1 MSKLRPL
8 SLSVSLA
15 LATAALAACQTVPS
29 QVQLPAPL
37 SIGAKAPIDHGLTIP
52 SKATARAGINVETTP
67 SLSMRGP
74 TSVGL
79 DAKQEL
85 PPLSGAPITATLSN
99 LPLAAFIN
107 EAYGNLLHVNY
118 VLDPRLAKQTDLVT
132 LRVTDP
138 QTPQV
143 FYRLVDEVL
152 RRYGIAAV
160 WDGRVLNIQPTKDAS
175 STESPILIS
184 GRALPNVPESHRPV
198 FQLVQ
203 LHSVGNIDVA
213 HWLRT
218 AYNNNPQLKIDEDV
232 NRNAVVLSGPP
243 ELVGEAAKAIAVLD
257 RPFLRGSHSRRLAP
271 AFISAD
277 QLAPKLVEALR
288 AEGLAASSTVAP
300 GSAIIVLPVSAAN
313 TLLVFA
319 PDERILD
326 HVIQWARTLDQPNP
340 SSSSDSI
347 FYYPVENTKAA
358 DIATVLNGGSSQGGM
373 PLTMGSSVPPATE
386 AGTAAKP
393 AAANAANETRR
404 SSITVDVP
412 RNALVFRGDPA
423 EWQRML
429 PLIRQMDRPTRQVMI
444 EVTIA
449 EVTLDDNM
457 QIGMN
462 WLAKNGFGGNYNGT
476 MQLGSLS
483 STGTGTGTGT
493 GSSSSGS
500 GFSYL
505 VDVAGLNRGL
515 LTALAAHSGVKILST
530 PRILVNSGQEASIDV
545 GTEVPTLSSQTASVQ
560 QSGGNSNILQSIQ
573 YRKTGIILDVKPTI
587 YSDNRI
593 DLDIS
598 QEDSEAQPIDSTS
611 GVNSP
616 AIFNRSIKTSLS
628 LSDGGSVVL
637 GGLVSTKETKGNS
650 GVPLLK
656 DIPLIGNLFK
666 SQSTDKS
673 RTELLLLIVPYI
685 VESNQQ
691 AKDVTAAVI
700 DSMQTLKPADLHS
713 TPPAPPE
720 ANPASLKASDVH
732 APGSGP
738 GH

>member
-8 SLSVSLA
+8 SLSISLA
-15 LATAALAACQTVPS
+15 LMTAALASCQTVPS
-29 QVQLPAPL
+29 KVQLPAPL
-37 SIGAKAPIDHGLTIP
+37 PIGAKAPADHGLTIP
-52 SKATARAGINVETTP
+52 SQATVRAGTEVESTP

-79 DAKQEL
+79 GAKQEL

-132 LRVTDP
+132 LRVTEP

-143 FYRLVDEVL
+143 FYRLVDDVL
-152 RRYGIAAV
+152 RRYGIAGV
-160 WDGRVLNIQPTKDAS
+160 WDGSVLNIQPAKDAS
-175 STESPILIS
+175 SSESPILVS
-184 GRALPNVPESHRPV
+184 GRALPSVPESHRPV

-203 LHSVGNIDVA
+203 LHSVGNVDVA

-218 AYNNNPQLKIDEDV
+218 AYNNNPQLKIDEDI

-288 AEGLAASSTVAP
+288 AEGLAASTTVAP

-347 FYYPVENTKAA
+347 FYYPVESTKAA
-358 DIATVLNGGSSQGGM
+358 DIAAVLNGGSGQGGM
-373 PLTMGSSVPPATE
+373 PLTMGSSVQPANE

-393 AAANAANETRR
+393 ATANAASEAKR

-449 EVTLDDNM
+449 EVTLDDST

-462 WLAKNGFGGNYNGT
+462 WLAKNGFGGKYNGT
-476 MQLGSLS
+476 LQLGSLS
-483 STGTGTGTGT
+483 NPGTTP
-493 GSSSSGS
+493 SSGS
-500 GFSYL
+500 SGGFSYL
-505 VDVAGLNRGL
+505 VDVAGMNRGL
-515 LTALAAHSGVKILST
+515 LTALASHSGVKILST

-560 QSGGNSNILQSIQ
+560 QTSGNSNILQSIQ

-666 SQSTDKS
+666 SQSSDKS

-685 VESNQQ
+685 IESNQQ
-691 AKDVTAAVI
+691 AKDVTTAVI
-700 DSMQTLKPADLHS
+700 DSMQTLKQTDLHQAPAK
-713 TPPAPPE
+713 PPATSTMPLPSPSG
-720 ANPASLKASDVH
+720 APGNPAAGATH
-732 APGSGP
+732 
-738 GH
+738 

>member
-15 LATAALAACQTVPS
+15 LATAALAACQAVPS
-29 QVQLPAPL
+29 KVQLPAPL
-37 SIGAKAPIDHGLTIP
+37 PIGTKAPANRGLTIP
-52 SKATARAGINVETTP
+52 SQATLRARTEVESTP
-67 SLSMRGP
+67 SLAPRGP
-74 TSVGL
+74 TAVGL
-79 DAKQEL
+79 GMKREL

-138 QTPQV
+138 QTPLV

-184 GRALPNVPESHRPV
+184 GRALPSVPESHRPV

-203 LHSVGNIDVA
+203 LHSVGNVDVA

-218 AYNNNPQLKIDEDV
+218 AYNNNPQLKIDEDI

-288 AEGLAASSTVAP
+288 AEGLAASTTVAP

-358 DIATVLNGGSSQGGM
+358 DIAAVLNGGGGQSGGM
-373 PLTMGSSVPPATE
+373 PLTMGSSVQPANE
-386 AGTAAKP
+386 AGTATKP
-393 AAANAANETRR
+393 VAANAASEAKR

-412 RNALVFRGDPA
+412 RNALVYRGDPA

-462 WLAKNGFGGNYNGT
+462 WLAKNGFGGKYNGT

-483 STGTGTGTGT
+483 TTGTGTGTGGT
-493 GSSSSGS
+493 SSSSSGG

-505 VDVAGLNRGL
+505 VDVAGMNRGL

-545 GTEVPTLSSQTASVQ
+545 GTEVPTLSSQTASTQ
-560 QSGGNSNILQSIQ
+560 QTGGNSNILQSIQ

-656 DIPLIGNLFK
+656 DIPLLGNLFK

-691 AKDVTAAVI
+691 AKDVTEAVI
-700 DSMQTLKPADLHS
+700 NSMQTLKQTDLH
-713 TPPAPPE
+713 PAPAKLPPVPTAPLPPPSGTPE
-720 ANPASLKASDVH
+720 AIH
-732 APGSGP
+732 
-738 GH
+738 